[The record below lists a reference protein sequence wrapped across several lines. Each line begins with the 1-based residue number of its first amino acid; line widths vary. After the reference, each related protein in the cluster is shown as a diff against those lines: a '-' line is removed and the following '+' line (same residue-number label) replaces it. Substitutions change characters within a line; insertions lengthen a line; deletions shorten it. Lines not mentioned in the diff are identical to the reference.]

1 MRTAPRQSPP
11 ALVAAVGLAA
21 VLAAGLPSAARAL
34 PFPATLGDFSL
45 GAGPALV
52 AGGGDVGGGATA
64 EANLLL
70 GLFSIG
76 ARGRGVPGASAAGLE
91 FAFAGLVGLG
101 ASVQREG
108 AALDGLLSI
117 PVPFGAD
124 PWFLSVGWRPSFLL
138 DGGVRHELS
147 LQIKWSSLLLAA
159 AD

>member
-1 MRTAPRQSPP
+1 MSRAPRQSPP
-11 ALVAAVGLAA
+11 ALTAAFLAA
-21 VLAAGLPSAARAL
+21 VLVAGLPSAARAL

-52 AGGGDVGGGATA
+52 AGAGEVGGGATA

-76 ARGRGVPGASAAGLE
+76 ARGRVVSGDASAAGLE
-91 FAFAGLVGLG
+91 VAFAGLVGLG
-101 ASVQREG
+101 ASLQRQG
-108 AALDGLLSI
+108 AAIDGLVSI
-117 PVPFGAD
+117 PVPFGGD

-147 LQIKWSSLLLAA
+147 LQIKWSSLLL
-159 AD
+159 DDD